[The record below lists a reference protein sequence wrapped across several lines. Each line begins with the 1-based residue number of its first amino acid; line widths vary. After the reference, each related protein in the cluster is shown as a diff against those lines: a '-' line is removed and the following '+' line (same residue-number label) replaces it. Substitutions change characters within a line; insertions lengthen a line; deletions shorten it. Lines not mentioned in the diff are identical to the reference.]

1 MALLKLQELSW
12 LVLEDTPFPDRWLIL
27 KAGLLALLHCLTV
40 LVSFSLEGVALLVLM
55 CMSTAWLSPLL
66 YVAAV
71 VTRRKLRRDILGESN
86 TGSNLCAVSKS
97 RASEE

>member
-1 MALLKLQELSW
+1 MADLHMCAQTIPGEELDLTISKSW
-12 LVLEDTPFPDRWLIL
+12 GCGDYSCEDKPHN
-27 KAGLLALLHCLTV
+27 AH
-40 LVSFSLEGVALLVLM
+40 LVSLPLAGVALLVLT
-55 CMSTAWLSPLL
+55 CVSTAWLSPLL

-86 TGSNLCAVSKS
+86 TGSNLCSVSKS